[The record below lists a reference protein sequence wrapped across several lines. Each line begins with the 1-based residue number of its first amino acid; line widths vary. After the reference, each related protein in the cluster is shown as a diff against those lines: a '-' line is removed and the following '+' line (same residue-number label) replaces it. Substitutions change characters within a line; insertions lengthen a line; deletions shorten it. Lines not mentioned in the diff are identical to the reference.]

1 MDEAR
6 PTDDPR
12 PEIEEQVVPMD
23 EVGVDAGAAD
33 TQEAPEPTAE
43 TPVEPTAETPV
54 EPTAET
60 PVEPTAEPEPV
71 SEPTAETPVEPTAE
85 PEPVSAPTAETPVEP
100 VEPAD
105 QLSLDEMVESLKED
119 VPADAEPDAS
129 DTDAE
134 PDASD
139 AEAVPP
145 DTTAVTADSES
156 GQVDAPDTLVRDRL
170 AARLPFWI
178 YVFAWAVFCG
188 VMGYLLWP
196 VAAAAFVGTRHYAY
210 FVLGGAAL
218 TLCGPALGL
227 GVWMSLRGSAG
238 TPAGLARAVF
248 MRAAVATLAG
258 DVLWWLVLVA
268 LDLHR
273 AGALG

>member
-71 SEPTAETPVEPTAE
+71 S
-85 PEPVSAPTAETPVEP
+85 APTAETPVEP

-119 VPADAEPDAS
+119 VPADAEPDASDTDAEPDAS

-238 TPAGLARAVF
+238 SPAGLARAVF